1 MSRRIKNRRR
11 AFRLFTWNKT
21 SQVNE
26 KKNIV
31 KERNKSKQ
39 WYLEWYVKPATPG
52 KSKECVT
59 KQKRCNF
66 FIQAQ
71 FSPSTRQGPPEP
83 TGLFIKINFQTTLL
97 YKNNPGYKDRSR
109 CLSMSNKG
117 DQHSSRRLFRFH
129 GHVLSRK
136 RLT

>member
-1 MSRRIKNRRR
+1 LSRRIKNRRR
-11 AFRLFTWNKT
+11 ALRLFTWNKT

-39 WYLEWYVKPATPG
+39 WYSEWYVKSVKPATPG

-59 KQKRCNF
+59 KHKKRYNF
-66 FIQAQ
+66 FIEAQ

-83 TGLFIKINFQTTLL
+83 TGLFIKYNYQTTFL

-109 CLSMSNKG
+109 CMSMSNKS
-117 DQHSSRRLFRFH
+117 D
-129 GHVLSRK
+129 
-136 RLT
+136 